1 MNKLRQYSPFF
12 DTIADEDP
20 SHSLLKI
27 GRGHHFS
34 VLQLKNREH
43 RFLVIW
49 DEDHDTRIIDVIEQ
63 MLLEPDRFP
72 FKFRDVI
79 SFGESKGNLSII
91 TTLDSQAK
99 YMDLGSIETSDGD
112 IWQMDMHDMYGICD
126 GDGMLEMIK
135 YLSNTFGIKDIMDEV
150 DRLLYDLMGPI
161 PKKERLAVQGSSL
174 KEADR
179 RMREQMKQSRMKN
192 PKKEV

>member
-34 VLQLKNREH
+34 VLQVKNTRH
-43 RFLVIW
+43 RFIVIW
-49 DEDHDTRIIDVIEQ
+49 DEDHDERVISAIEGFLLDQTIVKFKDVIA
-63 MLLEPDRFP
+63 
-72 FKFRDVI
+72 
-79 SFGESKGNLSII
+79 FGERKGNLSII

-99 YMDLGSIETSDGD
+99 SVDLGSIETSDGD
-112 IWQMDMHDMYGICD
+112 IWQMNMNDMNGMCN

-135 YLSNTFGIKDIMDEV
+135 YLSKTFGIKGIMDEV

-161 PKKERLAVQGSSL
+161 PRKERLEVQGSSL

>member
-79 SFGESKGNLSII
+79 AFGERKAIMSVVINNYRSGHS
-91 TTLDSQAK
+91 
-99 YMDLGSIETSDGD
+99 ETSVDVRKDHWGLHIED
-112 IWQMDMHDMYGICD
+112 RQYLHKEDLVMCEGP
-126 GDGMLEMIK
+126 GMPEAIESLAR
-135 YLSNTFGIKDIMDEV
+135 TFGIVTKDPILD
-150 DRLLYDLMGPI
+150 LL
-161 PKKERLAVQGSSL
+161 ER
-174 KEADR
+174 
-179 RMREQMKQSRMKN
+179 
-192 PKKEV
+192 